1 MCFECRDEKYLLLLM
16 FKKGHDDIVYACLLA
31 RFSGINLIALNN
43 IKVSDNED
51 VGPKARAVENHW
63 NCVKAKW

>member
-1 MCFECRDEKYLLLLM
+1 M

-51 VGPKARAVENHW
+51 VGPKARPVENHW